1 VNEQFAAYSERRKA
15 GILCIVAVVAMLVA
29 TMWPC
34 DPFPRNGVTWLQRTG
49 GLRFEKPGL
58 VISNESLR
66 PTETQAAESYSLELL
81 IRPAST
87 KSTHPILGFYAPTR
101 AKQLMVRQ
109 YQEGLVVTHD
119 AAAWSD
125 TTQTITFYMGHIFRP
140 GRLVLLTIS
149 SGPRGTAVYLDGQPA
164 GSFPRFR
171 ISRSEL
177 SGQIV
182 LGTSPV
188 AYDPWTGELRG
199 LAIYSKNLTPVDALK
214 HYEEWTDPSGS
225 PDLDGAMARYGF
237 AERQGRELRND
248 ALYGP
253 PLEIPATF
261 SVPHKVLLRSP
272 ADEFT
277 PDWNYAADILMNIA
291 GFVPLGLIVCGY
303 LAWTRSRWNAVLIT
317 TIICGMLSFVI
328 EVLQYYIPRRGS
340 GTTDIIM
347 NTLGAALGAAL
358 AQVDVV
364 RRSLKRMTLMRI
376 RMSE

>member
-1 VNEQFAAYSERRKA
+1 MNEQFAAYSERRKA
-15 GILCIVAVVAMLVA
+15 RFLCIVAVVAMLVA
-29 TMWPC
+29 TLWPC
-34 DPFPRNGVTWLQRTG
+34 DPFPRNGVTWLQGTG
-49 GLRFEKPGL
+49 GLKFEKLGL
-58 VISNESLR
+58 VISNEPLR

-81 IRPAST
+81 IRPANT
-87 KSTHPILGFYAPTR
+87 KSTHPILAFYTPTR

-109 YQEGLVVTHD
+109 YQDGLVVTHD

-125 TTQTITFYMGHIFRP
+125 TTQTIAFYMGHVFRP
-140 GRLVLLTIS
+140 HRLVLLTIS

-171 ISRSEL
+171 IWRSEL

-199 LAIYSKNLTPVDALK
+199 LAIYSKDLTPLEALK
-214 HYEEWTDPSGS
+214 HYEEWTDPTGS
-225 PDLDGAMARYGF
+225 PDLDGVMARYGF
-237 AERQGRELRND
+237 AERQGREVRND
-248 ALYGP
+248 VLYGS

-261 SVPHKVLLRSP
+261 SVPHKALLRSP

-277 PDWNYAADILMNIA
+277 PDWNYAADVLMNIA
-291 GFVPLGLIVCGY
+291 GFVPLGLIVCRY
-303 LAWTRSRWNAVLIT
+303 LAWTRSRWSAILVT
-317 TIICGMLSFVI
+317 TITCGMLSFVI

-358 AQVDVV
+358 TQVGTV
-364 RRSLKRMTLMRI
+364 RRALERMKLTRI